1 MEQKRR
7 VLITG
12 ASKGIGRAA
21 LRKLHDEGYCVVG
34 IARSR
39 PTDLL
44 PGETFYQCDLSD
56 IDATKILI
64 TQLAAESPF
73 YGIVNN
79 VAKIHTTTLED
90 CEPDELYEAARV
102 NLAVALICT
111 KALLPGMKELGVGRI
126 VNISSR
132 ASLGKEKRISYSA
145 TKGGLISM
153 GRSWAL
159 ELAAY
164 NITVNAIAPGPI
176 ETESFRVSNP
186 AGAEAT
192 IALKN
197 AVPVG
202 RTGTPE
208 EIAHAISYLLHE
220 LSGFITGQTLH
231 IDGGL
236 SISTVKI

>member
-1 MEQKRR
+1 VEQKRR
-7 VLITG
+7 VLVTG
-12 ASKGIGRAA
+12 ASKGIGRATM
-21 LRKLHDEGYCVVG
+21 RRLHDEGYDVVG
-34 IARSR
+34 IARTR
-39 PTDLL
+39 PSDLL
-44 PGETFYQCDLSD
+44 PGETFYPCDLSD
-56 IDATKILI
+56 TDATTARI
-64 TQLAAESPF
+64 TQLAAEAPF
-73 YGIVNN
+73 YGLVNN
-79 VAKIHTTTLED
+79 VAKIHTSTLED
-90 CEPDELYEAARV
+90 CEPDELYEAVRI

-111 KALLPGMKELGVGRI
+111 KALLPGMKALGMGRI

-159 ELAAY
+159 ELAKH

-186 AGAEAT
+186 AGDAHT

-197 AVPVG
+197 AIPVG
-202 RTGTPE
+202 RMGTPE
-208 EIAHAISYLLHE
+208 EIAHAISYLLHD
-220 LSGFITGQTLH
+220 LSAFITGQTLH

-236 SISTVKI
+236 SISAVKI